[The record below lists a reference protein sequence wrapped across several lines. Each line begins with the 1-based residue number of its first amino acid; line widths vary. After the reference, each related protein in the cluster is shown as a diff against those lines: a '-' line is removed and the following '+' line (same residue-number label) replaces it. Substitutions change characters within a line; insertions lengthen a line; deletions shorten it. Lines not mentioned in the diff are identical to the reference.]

1 MKSLRRLTTTLVA
14 SFDQTVSSMEDH
26 EAIVDATIRDSKKA
40 TARATFKLKKM
51 CADNQQLISRIAEL
65 RQQSEKWEARALG
78 SHEDSQSDA
87 IKCIAER
94 NRCTDKIETLSTR
107 LSRQQE
113 LEARARESVNRLIER
128 TDSLISKRSEL
139 SSRAATARAT
149 EIVDRLE
156 GEDGLNIHDTLERW
170 EERVFESEALS
181 DIHTFQ
187 CTDNS
192 TSNDFSDKY
201 RREEDQ
207 QKLDQDL
214 ASLIARNNSSS
225 DDAAHV
231 EKDND

>member
-1 MKSLRRLTTTLVA
+1 
-14 SFDQTVSSMEDH
+14 MEDH

-65 RQQSEKWEARALG
+65 RQQSDKWEARALG
-78 SHEDSQSDA
+78 SHEDNQSDA

-94 NRCTDKIETLSTR
+94 NRCTDKIDTLSTR

-113 LEARARESVNRLIER
+113 LEVRARESVNRLIER
-128 TDSLISKRSEL
+128 TDSLTSKRSEL

-187 CTDNS
+187 STDNS
-192 TSNDFSDKY
+192 TSTEFSDKY
-201 RREEDQ
+201 QREEDQ

-225 DDAAHV
+225 DDAGHV